1 MKYIIT
7 ESQSNRNLIPMLGE
21 LLSELGMDTLCK
33 TTGMTPKEIIDTIGL
48 KGTKKDIIFLTKS
61 IFENDIAPFLTYCK
75 YIIIPTQYSMDL
87 VVYIPKPAPEHE
99 GVYIYDEGT
108 RSVYRDVISKALYKF
123 GGGLIKGHNIEVHN
137 TGNC

>member
-7 ESQSNRNLIPMLGE
+7 ESQSNKNLIPVLEE
-21 LLSELGMDTLCK
+21 LLADLGMDALCK
-33 TTGMTPKEIIDTIGL
+33 TTGMTPKEIIDGIGL

-137 TGNC
+137 TGSC

>member
-7 ESQSNRNLIPMLGE
+7 ESQSNKNLIPVLKE
-21 LLSELGMDTLCK
+21 LLADLGMDALCK
-33 TTGMTPKEIIDTIGL
+33 TTGMTPKEIIDSIGL

>member
-7 ESQSNRNLIPMLGE
+7 ESQSNKNLKP
-21 LLSELGMDTLCK
+21 LLKKLGMKTLCEM
-33 TTGMTPKEIIDTIGL
+33 TSRTPKEIINEMGI
-48 KGTKKDIIFLTKS
+48 KGTKEDIIFLTKT
-61 IFENDIAPFLTYCK
+61 IFENDISPLLTYCK

-87 VVYIPKPAPEHE
+87 VVYIPKPAPENV
-99 GVYIYDEGT
+99 GRYMYDQGT
-108 RSVYRDVISKALYKF
+108 RNVYRDTISEALYKF

>member
-1 MKYIIT
+1 MRYIIT
-7 ESQSNRNLIPMLGE
+7 ESQSNRNLIPMLEE
-21 LLSELGMDTLCK
+21 LLSELGMDVLCK
-33 TTGMTPKEIIDTIGL
+33 TTGMTPNEIIDTIGL

-87 VVYIPKPAPEHE
+87 VVYIPKPAPENE
-99 GVYIYDEGT
+99 GRYLYDEGT
-108 RSVYRDVISKALYKF
+108 REVYREVISKALYKF

-137 TGNC
+137 TGDC

>member
-7 ESQSNRNLIPMLGE
+7 ESQSNKNLIPVLEE
-21 LLSELGMDTLCK
+21 LLADLGMDALCK
-33 TTGMTPKEIIDTIGL
+33 TTGMTPKEIIDSIGL

>member
-7 ESQSNRNLIPMLGE
+7 ENQYSKTLKP
-21 LLSELGMDTLCK
+21 LLEKFGMRTLCK
-33 TTGMTPKEIIDTIGL
+33 MTDKEPEDIIDEIGL
-48 KGTKKDIIFLTKS
+48 KGTREDIIFLTKS

-87 VVYIPKPAPEHE
+87 VVYIPKPSPEHE
-99 GVYIYDEGT
+99 GRYIYDEGT

>member
-7 ESQSNRNLIPMLGE
+7 ESQSKKNLKP
-21 LLSELGMDTLCK
+21 LLEKFGMGTLSKMIDK
-33 TTGMTPKEIIDTIGL
+33 TPSEIINEIGF
-48 KGTKKDIIFLTKS
+48 KGTKEDIIFLTKS

-99 GVYIYDEGT
+99 GRYIYDEGT